1 MHSMLTVFI
10 HFLLTT
16 DSQQNPLE
24 IRWYVRG
31 FLVEALYN
39 QKNIGINFM
48 CCSKFVQMFTICC
61 GAIDQQIFVIVSISV
76 VGWELWIALVNL
88 NWSKGCFHL
97 NQIFKHFGKFKKMAN
112 FFCQISQNAQTFF
125 WGIKRIYVIDYQEV
139 PNQSKK
145 ESYLKWYAHLIMAK
159 YQLD

>member
-76 VGWELWIALVNL
+76 VG
-88 NWSKGCFHL
+88 
-97 NQIFKHFGKFKKMAN
+97 
-112 FFCQISQNAQTFF
+112 
-125 WGIKRIYVIDYQEV
+125 
-139 PNQSKK
+139 
-145 ESYLKWYAHLIMAK
+145 
-159 YQLD
+159 